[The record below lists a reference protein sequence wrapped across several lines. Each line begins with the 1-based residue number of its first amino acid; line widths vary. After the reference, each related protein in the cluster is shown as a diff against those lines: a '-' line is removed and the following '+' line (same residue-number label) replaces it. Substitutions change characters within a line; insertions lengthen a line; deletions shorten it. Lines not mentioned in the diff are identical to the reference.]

1 MLQSL
6 CDILNDAF
14 REARGRSPERFLAA
28 VDAYADAVAPGGGLA
43 GVGLATFAD
52 WFLFDYAPGDGAT
65 PLSEYAH
72 GLPVGPARDDA
83 VTVAET
89 GLFASFVYVAREA
102 EGDATVAE
110 LADISTGRA
119 YAVEGSQLT
128 DCPEWAGS
136 VVTGRIARTADGSW
150 HAVSSFF
157 YRDRAPLEVGLRV
170 AADIRGSRPA
180 GTPLSMAFA
189 QEILGDG
196 PLADSLR
203 VSGAERP

>member
-28 VDAYADAVAPGGGLA
+28 VEAYADAVTPGGGLA

-52 WFLFDYAPGDGAT
+52 WFLFDYASRDGAT
-65 PLSEYAH
+65 PLSEYAA
-72 GLPVGPARDDA
+72 GLPAGPARDDA
-83 VTVAET
+83 VALAES
-89 GLFASFVYVAREA
+89 GLFASFVYEAREA
-102 EGDATVAE
+102 EGDATVAV

-136 VVTGRIARTADGSW
+136 VVTGRVARAADGAW
-150 HAVSSFF
+150 HAVSPFF
-157 YRDRAPLEVGLRV
+157 YRDRAPLEVGVRV
-170 AADIRGSRPA
+170 AAGIRDSRPA
-180 GTPLSMAFA
+180 GTPLSVAFA
-189 QEILGDG
+189 AEMLGGG
-196 PLADSLR
+196 PLTDSLR

>member
-1 MLQSL
+1 MLKSL

-14 REARGRSPERFLAA
+14 REVRGRSPKRFLEA
-28 VDAYADAVAPGGGLA
+28 VDAYAGAVAPAAGLT

-65 PLSEYAH
+65 PLPEYAH
-72 GLPVGPARDDA
+72 GLPAGPARDDA

-89 GLFASFVYVAREA
+89 GLFASFVYVALEA
-102 EGDATVAE
+102 EGDATVAA

-150 HAVSSFF
+150 HAVSPFF

-170 AADIRGSRPA
+170 AAGIRDSRPA
-180 GTPLSMAFA
+180 GTPLSVAFA
-189 QEILGDG
+189 AEMLGGG
-196 PLADSLR
+196 PLTDSLR
-203 VSGAERP
+203 VSGAPGL

>member
-14 REARGRSPERFLAA
+14 REARDGSPERFLEA
-28 VDAYADAVAPGGGLA
+28 VDAYAGAVAE
-43 GVGLATFAD
+43 
-52 WFLFDYAPGDGAT
+52 
-65 PLSEYAH
+65 S
-72 GLPVGPARDDA
+72 
-83 VTVAET
+83 
-89 GLFASFVYVAREA
+89 GLFASFVYEALEA
-102 EGDATVAE
+102 EGDATVAA
-110 LADISTGRA
+110 LADIATGRA

-128 DCPEWAGS
+128 GCPGWAGS
-136 VVTGRIARTADGSW
+136 VVTGRIARAADGAW
-150 HAVSSFF
+150 HAVSPFF

-170 AADIRGSRPA
+170 AAGIRDSRPA

-203 VSGAERP
+203 VSGAPGL

>member
-14 REARGRSPERFLAA
+14 REVRDRSPERFLEA
-28 VDAYADAVAPGGGLA
+28 VDAYAGAVAPAEELA

-72 GLPVGPARDDA
+72 GLPAGPARDDA
-83 VTVAET
+83 VALAESS
-89 GLFASFVYVAREA
+89 LFASFVYEALEA
-102 EGDATVAE
+102 EGNATVAA

-128 DCPEWAGS
+128 GCPEWAGS
-136 VVTGRIARTADGSW
+136 VVTGRVVRAADGSW
-150 HAVSSFF
+150 HAVSPFF
-157 YRDRAPLEVGLRV
+157 YRDRAPLEMGVRV
-170 AADIRGSRPA
+170 AAGIRDSRPA
-180 GTPLSMAFA
+180 GTPLSVAFA
-189 QEILGDG
+189 AEMLGGG
-196 PLADSLR
+196 PLTDSLR
-203 VSGAERP
+203 MSGASGL

>member
-14 REARGRSPERFLAA
+14 CEARDRSPERLLEA
-28 VDAYADAVAPGGGLA
+28 VDAYAGAVAPTAGLT
-43 GVGLATFAD
+43 GVSLATFAD

-72 GLPVGPARDDA
+72 GLPAGPARDDA

-102 EGDATVAE
+102 EGDATVAA
-110 LADISTGRA
+110 LADISMGRA

-128 DCPEWAGS
+128 
-136 VVTGRIARTADGSW
+136 VYFVKL
-150 HAVSSFF
+150 V
-157 YRDRAPLEVGLRV
+157 
-170 AADIRGSRPA
+170 
-180 GTPLSMAFA
+180 
-189 QEILGDG
+189 
-196 PLADSLR
+196 
-203 VSGAERP
+203 

>member
-1 MLQSL
+1 MLKSL

-14 REARGRSPERFLAA
+14 REVRGRSPKRFLEA
-28 VDAYADAVAPGGGLA
+28 VDAYAGAVAPTAGLT

-72 GLPVGPARDDA
+72 GLPAGPARDDA

-102 EGDATVAE
+102 EGDATVAA

-150 HAVSSFF
+150 HAVSPFF

-170 AADIRGSRPA
+170 ATDIRDSRPA

-189 QEILGDG
+189 AEMLGGG
-196 PLADSLR
+196 PLTDSLR